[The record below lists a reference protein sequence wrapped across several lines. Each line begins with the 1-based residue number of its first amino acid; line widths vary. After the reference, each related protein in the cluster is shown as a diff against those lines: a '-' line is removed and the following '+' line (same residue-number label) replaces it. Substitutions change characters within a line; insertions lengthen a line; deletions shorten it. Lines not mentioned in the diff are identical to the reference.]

1 MLAIITYA
9 VLTLI
14 ACLLSFI
21 FCIGVKK
28 SGVMDHPD
36 GERKQQTA
44 PIPRLGGVAI
54 ALAFVIS
61 ASIALPVLFLIGGT
75 DLLSALELGYVAVIK
90 VLIRSKT
97 LLLFVAGVF
106 FIGLWDDLRTA
117 PTAIKLL
124 VLTVMCA
131 AAAFCGA
138 APETLT
144 SPFGDI
150 TLPIAL
156 MIGSALW
163 LLVFTN
169 AANFMDGSNGLAIGC
184 LGIMI
189 TGLAITAAGD
199 AGPKIWLYP
208 LVGAIAGFMI
218 HNLRGTLYAGD
229 AGALGLGAVFAGA
242 GLISGLEVWTVAT
255 LALPF
260 LVDVLL
266 TLIWR
271 AKHGRSWLEPH
282 TDHAYQ
288 RLIASGWSHI
298 EVAVLYWGLCVVSAI
313 AAYIAAKAGGYA
325 PFAMFWGLLIACMA
339 LWCVHRR
346 AIRA

>member
-1 MLAIITYA
+1 MLAIIA
-9 VLTLI
+9 NAALVII
-14 ACLLSFI
+14 ACLFSLI

-28 SGVMDHPD
+28 SGVVDHPD
-36 GERKQQTA
+36 GERKLQAA
-44 PIPRLGGVAI
+44 PVARLGGVAI
-54 ALAFVIS
+54 ALAFAIT
-61 ASIALPVLFLIGGT
+61 ASIALPVLLLIGGT
-75 DLLSALELGYVAVIK
+75 DILSALELGYAAGLK
-90 VLIRSKT
+90 VLIQSKI
-97 LLLFVAGVF
+97 LLLFVAGAF
-106 FIGLWDDLRTA
+106 LIGLWDDLRTA
-117 PTAIKLL
+117 PTALKLL
-124 VLTVMCA
+124 ILLAICA
-131 AAAFCGA
+131 ATAFYGLT
-138 APETLT
+138 PEKLT
-144 SPFGDI
+144 SPFGDL

-156 MIGSALW
+156 IIGSALW

-189 TGLAITAAGD
+189 TALAIIAAGASD
-199 AGPKIWLYP
+199 PKIWLYP
-208 LVGAIAGFMI
+208 LLGAIAGFMV

-229 AGALGLGAVFAGA
+229 AGALGLGAVFAGT
-242 GLISGLEVWTVAT
+242 GLVSGLEVWTVAT

-260 LVDVLL
+260 LIDVLL

-271 AKHGRSWLEPH
+271 AKHGRSWLKPH

-298 EVAVLYWGLCVVSAI
+298 EVAVLYWGFSVAGAV

-325 PFAMFWGLLIACMA
+325 PFAMFWGLLIAGIT
-339 LWCVHRR
+339 LWSVQRR